1 MAIDL
6 YRYGTQSP
14 IYFKVTLN
22 GVGVTGLTFA
32 ADDIKL
38 YQDGVFTLNIGTACN
53 NEVAGGIYYWS
64 PGAVGHTQCEV
75 MQINIIQ
82 VTGSTF
88 DENCLIIATGGD
100 ASARFDAT

>member
-6 YRYGTQSP
+6 FRYGSQEP

-22 GVGVTGLTFA
+22 GVGVTGLTLA
-32 ADDIKL
+32 NDDIKL
-38 YQDGVFTLNIGTACN
+38 SQDGAAFTNIGTACS
-53 NEVAGGIYYWS
+53 EVGMGVYKWTPAAGS
-64 PGAVGHTQCEV
+64 NTQCGV
-75 MQINIIQ
+75 MVINIKDAS
-82 VTGSTF
+82 GGAF